1 MPVTMASADQVLKIV
16 YRELLENQ
24 LNTETDPLYNAI
36 AATTEDVTGKQVV
49 KAAPFG
55 INGGMGAGTETG
67 NLPKSN
73 PNQYKNFV
81 SDLRNFFGTLSISH
95 KSMKASANNEGAFL
109 NLLQGEIEGLKR
121 AAKFN
126 NSRML
131 YGDGVGIIATAT
143 GAATSQLTFTVN
155 SYKYLI
161 EGLTID
167 ILNASTHATITNGS
181 ARRIVNVVRSSTP
194 TITIDTEGG
203 NVTLTGTEI
212 ITVQQSYNMEITGL
226 GAIFKNS
233 GSLYGVDRASNY
245 WMVPYM
251 QSAIG
256 SIADTKIQKA
266 IKYLDDVTGAKTNF
280 LLCSSGVETA
290 YYAYL
295 ESTKRNVNVLDLKG
309 GFTALSYGNKPL
321 VSSKFVPD
329 GTMILLD
336 TNKFKFHHMGDW
348 EWLEGTTGAI
358 LNQIQGTP
366 VFTATLVRYMEMI
379 CDHPGGQ
386 AMLTGI
392 SEG

>member
-1 MPVTMASADQVLKIV
+1 MPVTMQSADNVLKIV
-16 YRELLENQ
+16 YKDVLANQ

-36 AATTEDVTGKQVV
+36 GNTTQNISGKQVV
-49 KAAPFG
+49 KLAPFG
-55 INGGMGAGTETG
+55 INGGMGAGSETG

-81 SDLRNFFGTLSISH
+81 SDLRNFYGTLSISH
-95 KSMKASANNEGAFL
+95 KSMKASRDNEGAFL
-109 NLLQGEIEGLKR
+109 DLLRGEIEGLKR

-131 YGDGVGIIATAT
+131 YGDGVGIIAKATAVVT
-143 GAATSQLTFTVN
+143 AKVVIPVD

-167 ILNASTHATITNGS
+167 ILDASSKAPVANGT
-181 ARRIVNVVRSSTP
+181 ARRIVNVNRGITP
-194 TITIDTEGG
+194 SITIDTEGG
-203 NVTLTGTEI
+203 NVTLAGTEL
-212 ITVQQSYNMEITGL
+212 ITVQQSYNMEVTGL
-226 GAIFKNS
+226 GAIFKDT
-233 GSLYGVDRASNY
+233 GSLYGVNRADNY

-251 QSAIG
+251 QSAVGAI
-256 SIADTKIQKA
+256 SDAKIQKS
-266 IKYLDDVTGAKTNF
+266 IKYLDDVSGAKTNF
-280 LLCSSGVETA
+280 LLCSSGVETS

-295 ESTKRNVNVLDLKG
+295 ESTKRNVNTLDLKG
-309 GFTALSYGNKPL
+309 GFTALSFGNKPL
-321 VSSKFVPD
+321 VSSKFMPT
-329 GTMILLD
+329 GSMMLLD
-336 TNKFKFHHMGDW
+336 TSKFKFHHMGDW
-348 EWLEGTTGAI
+348 EWLEGTTGSI

-392 SEG
+392 SEQ